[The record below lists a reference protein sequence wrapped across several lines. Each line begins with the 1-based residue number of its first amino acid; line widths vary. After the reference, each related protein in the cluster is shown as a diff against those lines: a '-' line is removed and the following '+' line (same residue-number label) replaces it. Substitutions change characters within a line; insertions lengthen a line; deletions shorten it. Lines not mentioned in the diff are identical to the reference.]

1 MLFYITTEQY
11 KAFTASHLIGLL
23 YENKSAYHI
32 TYNIKGTDLH
42 CLEIDEGIDGS
53 SLEDQVFD
61 FFVDN
66 ASK

>member
-1 MLFYITTEQY
+1 MLFDITTEEY

-32 TYNIKGTDLH
+32 TYGKDRH
-42 CLEIDEGIDGS
+42 CLTIEEGIDGS
-53 SLEDQVFD
+53 LEEQVSD

>member
-1 MLFYITTEQY
+1 MLFDITTEEY
-11 KAFTASHLIGLL
+11 RAFTASHLIGLL

-32 TYNIKGTDLH
+32 TYGKDRH
-42 CLEIDEGIDGS
+42 WLEIEEGIDGS
-53 SLEDQVFD
+53 LEEQVSD